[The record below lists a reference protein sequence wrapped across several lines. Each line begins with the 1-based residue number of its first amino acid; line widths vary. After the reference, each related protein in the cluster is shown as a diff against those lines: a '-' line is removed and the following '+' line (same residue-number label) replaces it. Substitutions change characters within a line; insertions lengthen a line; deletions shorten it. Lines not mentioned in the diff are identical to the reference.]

1 MSTKTGRLHLLLGV
15 AAVAL
20 VAFTAACEDPEDPPV
35 ATGISIFSG
44 DGQFSKKG
52 TPVSLPLTVVVRFDD
67 GSASPRMDVRFE
79 VTSGGGTLS
88 RTLDRSDDS
97 GIADTR
103 LTLGPTAGANTVR
116 ATLESDPSA
125 FVEFTASAGDFFCP
139 EEDPSFTRKFGPRGK
154 VVVLTRFSS
163 LYFEPGTGR
172 QTGLLGV
179 TPIFTGSPRV
189 GVEPMVSLPDDFFLN
204 VPKDCAIGRTG
215 DLFIAWK
222 SIADEVSILEPD
234 LSYRHFATLE
244 DETASE
250 VSMSPGAILM
260 GVDRYG
266 PFALGCRDTLSRFPA
281 DALFTGIGLDMCNS
295 DAMAVDPANQDLY
308 FIYMGDNT
316 LKRLPLD
323 SLVVE
328 GALQTVTQLTS
339 EEAAGARG
347 MVVNDDDSHVFI
359 LVDATPTGTTKVI
372 LRVTP
377 GGTKTTL
384 YDFSTRGAG
393 DAAGRQ
399 NDLALEPQGGGLL
412 YTVDTLNDMLLVYDL
427 TQNTL
432 IEMPPDTTL
441 TDRYAISEQ
450 LSQGERVGIMVLP

>member
-1 MSTKTGRLHLLLGV
+1 
-15 AAVAL
+15 
-20 VAFTAACEDPEDPPV
+20 
-35 ATGISIFSG
+35 
-44 DGQFSKKG
+44 
-52 TPVSLPLTVVVRFDD
+52 
-67 GSASPRMDVRFE
+67 MDVRFE
-79 VTSGGGTLS
+79 VVAGGGTLS
-88 RTLDRSDDS
+88 RSQDRSDDS

-103 LTLGPTAGANTVR
+103 LTLGPTAGTNTVR
-116 ATLESDPSA
+116 AYLTSDPSR

-139 EEDPSFTRKFGPRGK
+139 EEDPTFTRKFGPRGK

-163 LYFEPGTGR
+163 LYFDPVAGR
-172 QTGLLGV
+172 QTGLLGI
-179 TPIFTGSPRV
+179 TPIFTGTPRA
-189 GVEPMVSLPDDFFLN
+189 GVEAMASLPDDFFLN

-222 SIADEVSILEPD
+222 SIFDEVTILESD

-250 VSMSPGAILM
+250 VGMSPGAILM

-281 DALFTGIGLDMCNS
+281 DALFTGDGLDRCNS
-295 DAMAVDPANQDLY
+295 DAMAVDPASEDLY
-308 FIYMGDNT
+308 FIYFGDNT

-323 SLVVE
+323 SLTVE
-328 GALQTVTQLTS
+328 GALETVTQLTS
-339 EEAAGARG
+339 EEAEGARG
-347 MVVNDDDSHVFI
+347 IVVNDDDSNLFI
-359 LVDATPTGTTKVI
+359 LVDAAPAGTTKLI

-377 GGTKTTL
+377 GGTKTVE
-384 YDFSTRGAG
+384 YDFTSRGAG

-412 YTVDTLNDMLLVYDL
+412 YTVDTLNDMLLVYDI
-427 TQNTL
+427 TQGTL

-441 TDRYAISEQ
+441 TDRYAISEP